1 MVSFPEISNLIIELL
16 KKEKDNNTRLVYIGI
31 LGKAGQ
37 PIAKEELRNIILSD
51 NLEEAQAA
59 VLSLGESADIDAAR
73 QIVNMIDDLREET
86 DLQLNL
92 IAEKEIT
99 KVIKLLAL
107 LLEKQGI
114 DLTQDPEL
122 KKMLRPLSEEE
133 IQKKLEKE
141 IL

>member
-73 QIVNMIDDLREET
+73 QIVNMIDDPREEMRQAALVALRNKIG
-86 DLQLNL
+86 DNSV
-92 IAEKEIT
+92 IFY
-99 KVIKLLAL
+99 KV
-107 LLEKQGI
+107 
-114 DLTQDPEL
+114 TQRLDDVSP
-122 KKMLRPLSEEE
+122 KVSFVAAIVLSGQ
-133 IQKKLEKE
+133 I
-141 IL
+141 